1 MKQLFNH
8 IETLSKPIGN
18 LVHIGAGQCSELST
32 YLRLSPQKIILIEP
46 DEQQA
51 EHLKSIT
58 QDNNNID
65 ILTCAIADTEA
76 QKTLY
81 VLSNPR
87 DNSLLKPKEILTHY
101 PSLQIKQEQLLTTQ
115 TLTDV
120 LQAYTFDDSYQ
131 HILILELQGLEYSV
145 IQSTARDVIQQFN
158 GIILRA
164 STEKLYQHE
173 QQENTIALLESI
185 SFDHTH
191 QEDEKYSTLFTR
203 LFFQRNDDKIALALA
218 VESQDQLQKIMTDQK
233 SDIEKAN
240 KVNNEQL
247 KEIEVLTANIES
259 QGQLQKVIADQ
270 KSDIEK
276 ASKVNNEQLEISI
289 KQLKE
294 IEELTKTI
302 ELQNDIEKSNKT
314 KEEKTKTDIEQLN
327 KTIKEQKEKLKTR
340 ADTEEKHQRELEQAR
355 ETASLSVKLQ
365 ILKEADLKDLQQRY
379 KKSILAQESQHK
391 LLNKLTD
398 RLSIAADYYHQLP
411 QESEQEQGTQLE
423 SNKKKTNRKQWFRL
437 PFQK

>member
-1 MKQLFNH
+1 M
-8 IETLSKPIGN
+8 
-18 LVHIGAGQCSELST
+18 
-32 YLRLSPQKIILIEP
+32 
-46 DEQQA
+46 
-51 EHLKSIT
+51 
-58 QDNNNID
+58 
-65 ILTCAIADTEA
+65 
-76 QKTLY
+76 
-81 VLSNPR
+81 
-87 DNSLLKPKEILTHY
+87 
-101 PSLQIKQEQLLTTQ
+101 
-115 TLTDV
+115 
-120 LQAYTFDDSYQ
+120 
-131 HILILELQGLEYSV
+131 
-145 IQSTARDVIQQFN
+145 
-158 GIILRA
+158 
-164 STEKLYQHE
+164 
-173 QQENTIALLESI
+173 
-185 SFDHTH
+185 
-191 QEDEKYSTLFTR
+191 
-203 LFFQRNDDKIALALA
+203 
-218 VESQDQLQKIMTDQK
+218 
-233 SDIEKAN
+233 
-240 KVNNEQL
+240 
-247 KEIEVLTANIES
+247 
-259 QGQLQKVIADQ
+259 
-270 KSDIEK
+270 
-276 ASKVNNEQLEISI
+276 NNEQLEISI

-340 ADTEEKHQRELEQAR
+340 ADTEEKRQRELEQAR